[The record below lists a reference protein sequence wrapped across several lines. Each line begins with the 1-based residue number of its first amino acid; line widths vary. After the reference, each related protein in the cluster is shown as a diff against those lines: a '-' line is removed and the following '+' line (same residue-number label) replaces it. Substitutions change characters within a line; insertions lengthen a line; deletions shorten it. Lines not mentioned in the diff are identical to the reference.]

1 LALAVPLSRFTPRVG
16 GGSAFSLGCSHI
28 LHFMK
33 TPQTDL
39 ARRYRLAMIGTTVSG
54 GFLLLLGVGGN
65 VMELPGFHGV
75 LPWAL
80 LMTGSS
86 LMAVGFS
93 YHRRMLNL

>member
-1 LALAVPLSRFTPRVG
+1 
-16 GGSAFSLGCSHI
+16 
-28 LHFMK
+28 
-33 TPQTDL
+33 
-39 ARRYRLAMIGTTVSG
+39 MIGTTVSG

-65 VMELPGFHGV
+65 VMELPGFHGF